1 MFSSIINRIKL
12 HKLQHAWRIKN
23 RNNKTTINTLV
34 PINNIHIG
42 NFSYGTIN
50 VLSWNNI
57 GQLIIGNFCSI
68 APKVCFLLDT
78 EHYINHISTYPF
90 KAQICS
96 MGNEAFSKG
105 NIVIDDDVWI
115 GYGVTILSG
124 VHIGQGAVVAA
135 GAVVTKD
142 VPPYAIV
149 GGVPAKIIKYRFSP
163 EIIEELMKIDYSKL
177 EEDDI
182 KNHIDDLYS
191 EIKTVEDAKK
201 IVGWM
206 QKEDC

>member
-1 MFSSIINRIKL
+1 
-12 HKLQHAWRIKN
+12 
-23 RNNKTTINTLV
+23 
-34 PINNIHIG
+34 
-42 NFSYGTIN
+42 
-50 VLSWNNI
+50 
-57 GQLIIGNFCSI
+57 
-68 APKVCFLLDT
+68 
-78 EHYINHISTYPF
+78 
-90 KAQICS
+90 